1 MPVDM
6 LVYTSQRAIVY
17 CIDRE
22 KLSEALDWLPSLILA
37 LLAQDILTL
46 SASLSAL

>member
-6 LVYTSQRAIVY
+6 LAS
-17 CIDRE
+17 DRGQLCLDGE

-37 LLAQDILTL
+37 LLAQDILVL